1 MSEHQSNANNTSNG
15 LACEGEKLIVEV
27 MGTEHPDPHTFR
39 IYDRTNQQQQE
50 WLENKAE
57 TESLDAQQLHCW
69 PWEGKD
75 KKNVWLDIAS
85 EEGAPVRVSLFSD
98 VEATPRQS
106 EAQWNRIW
114 PVVPL
119 TLLHD
124 QNPAPGL
131 PKFHPVPVRPGFI
144 YIFREGTL
152 WRELEVTNTDS
163 GQLTFSDVRL
173 TDYRSAPGQL
183 LNADHRPPVG
193 SKLESVW
200 LPVRGMAQPVT
211 DAFELAFSEVQ
222 WSSDR
227 VIYLEQNASARSQR
241 CAKPGN
247 PDSAQIPDAAGQWAS
262 VSDLPEMRARESYLE
277 QHLPKP
283 WKSIHD
289 LTGSYS
295 SNLFGQAVEE
305 QEAFAADR
313 NSAESA
319 YEAANYRDASLRGAP
334 SLRVAALE
342 VVRTQACDGLDDQ
355 AMWQSLGNASDVL
368 APVRE
373 RGWHALVLDDP
384 LFQIRHRLAQAMDA
398 QRYLATLTETVGEQ
412 PNTDSAQ
419 LIYRVMGPAY
429 VSGKENPLHKHLEEI
444 ETGLFSKLHLTLRT
458 AQRQVATDELAVGQ
472 QHFFEIIER
481 PENQRALAD
490 LFSLQGADYIEGFA
504 LAQQFIQ
511 VLAMNPRTAD
521 KLRINEANVETAYT
535 DRAHK
540 LLVDI
545 LSDGSNQPMHAML
558 FPAGDGDEMADKGET
573 DENCGD
579 GRCRPQD
586 IEAIAKNTPDTE
598 SLQTLSAVALAGI
611 AKHESLNLTTQLK
624 RWVTAVNAIF
634 DGIQK
639 SSQAAVTTLKSHAY
653 QINARLY
660 GPLLRMAKARDPKLL
675 GAVKLVSR
683 SSVPA
688 DWVILGVTD
697 PKGGLTFGLT
707 EAERQEYVNR
717 HGRRRFYGEFYQ
729 RDSNT
734 PLGSTN
740 RSKMPNLGAAAEARD
755 VHVYAAPASSE
766 VTETHR
772 KLRRYKRWDEIAD
785 NIRLPYFIVVIEAFN
800 IWNETKLLNKV
811 YANRGRARAYLGYGS
826 AGFDLLF
833 ASTLS
838 AERLL
843 LDVGKWRGLT
853 SGLNAAHFSI
863 NRNLVARFSPNL
875 AKALPR
881 VVSYRLLGG
890 MVSGGLTAIV
900 SLMDMMHEIDT
911 GDGDAALAHGAS
923 AVGGGMMLMGG
934 LMFSSTTSS
943 SASLILLGM
952 GPAAWLAIGIALA
965 IGGGIAA
972 VMLNDPPLV
981 DWLKRGPF
989 GAEQDDMYGHLASD
1003 PAESYYRLVGLLSQP
1018 RILME
1023 RVRNLPVKLL
1033 QNGVELDAQQERR
1046 LSQVNYMVRIENNVS
1061 SFLDESNLIG
1071 HLRLVTENKTISHK
1085 PSSNGFPVTR
1095 RSVQKTSPDVLLE
1108 QPLANGRAYY
1118 IALPPNQT
1126 SSSLFQTTVKGS
1138 SVAVRAQWHSRWSDD
1153 EKRYFPAPELS
1164 EALSYSPDDHSQPKF
1179 GKENQPFWADE
1190 QTHRTKEDA

>member
-283 WKSIHD
+283 WESIHD
-289 LTGSYS
+289 LSGSYS
-295 SNLFGQAVEE
+295 NNLFGQAVRE
-305 QEAFAADR
+305 QKSFAADS
-313 NSAESA
+313 NSAKSA
-319 YEAANYRDASLRGAP
+319 YEAANYRDASLRGAS

-355 AMWQSLGNASDVL
+355 AMWQPLGGASDAL
-368 APVRE
+368 ASIRE
-373 RGWHALVLDDP
+373 RGWHALVLDDL
-384 LFQIRHRLAQAMDA
+384 LFQIRHRLAQATDA
-398 QRYLATLTETVGEQ
+398 QRYLTTLTGTVGEQ

-429 VSGKENPLHKHLEEI
+429 LGGKENPLHKHLEEI

-458 AQRQVATDELAVGQ
+458 AQRQVATEDLAVGQ
-472 QHFFEIIER
+472 QHFVQIIER
-481 PENQRALAD
+481 PENQWALAD

-504 LAQQFIQ
+504 LAQQFVQ

-521 KLRINEANVETAYT
+521 KLRINEANVEKAYT

-545 LSDGSNQPMHAML
+545 LSDGSSQPLHVML
-558 FPAGDGDEMADKGET
+558 FPAGDGDEMTDKGET

-579 GRCRPQD
+579 GRCRPRD

-624 RWVTAVNAIF
+624 RWITAVNTIF

-639 SSQAAVTTLKSHAY
+639 SSQAALTTLKSHAY

-675 GAVKLVSR
+675 GAVKLVPR

-688 DWVILGVTD
+688 NWVVLGVTD

-707 EAERQEYVNR
+707 EADRQEYINQ

-729 RDSNT
+729 PDSNT

-740 RSKMPNLGAAAEARD
+740 RSRMPNLGATAEARD
-755 VHVYAAPASSE
+755 VHVFAAPASAE
-766 VTETHR
+766 VTDTHR

-800 IWNETKLLNKV
+800 IWNERDLYKKTAARNGKLR
-811 YANRGRARAYLGYGS
+811 ANVGMLS
-826 AGFDLLF
+826 AGIDLF
-833 ASTLS
+833 VASTLS

-853 SGLNAAHFSI
+853 SGLNSTAFSI
-863 NRNLVARFSPNL
+863 NHDLIARASQRL
-875 AKALPR
+875 ADFLPR

-890 MVSGGLTAIV
+890 IVSGGVTAIV
-900 SLMDMMHEIDT
+900 SLMDMVHEIDT

-923 AVGGGMMLMGG
+923 ALGGGMMLMGG
-934 LMFSSTTSS
+934 LMFSSAASS

-989 GAEQDDMYGHLASD
+989 GTEQDDMYGHLAND
-1003 PAESYYRLVGLLSQP
+1003 PAEAYYRLVGLLSQP

-1023 RVRNLPVKLL
+1023 QVRNLPVKLL

-1046 LSQVNYMVRIENNVS
+1046 LSQVNCKVRIENNVS
-1061 SFLDESNLIG
+1061 SFLDESNLVS
-1071 HLRLVTENKTISHK
+1071 HLRLVTENKTISNK

-1095 RSVQKTSPDVLLE
+1095 RSVQKASPDVLLE

-1118 IALPPNQT
+1118 IALPPDQT
-1126 SSSLFQTTVKGS
+1126 SSSLFQTTIKGS

-1153 EKRYFPAPELS
+1153 E
-1164 EALSYSPDDHSQPKF
+1164 
-1179 GKENQPFWADE
+1179 
-1190 QTHRTKEDA
+1190 